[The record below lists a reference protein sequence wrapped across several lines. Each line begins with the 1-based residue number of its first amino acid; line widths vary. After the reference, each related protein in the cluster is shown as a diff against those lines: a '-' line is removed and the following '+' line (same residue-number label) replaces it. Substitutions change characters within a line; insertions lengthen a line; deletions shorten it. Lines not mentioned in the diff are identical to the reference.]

1 MVFLIFHNFAVFI
14 GIWSMRFSQYFIP
27 TLKETPAE
35 AIVPSHQL
43 MLRAGL
49 VRQVAAGVFSWL
61 PLGFRVLNKVINIL
75 REEMNAIGGQEFLL
89 PALNPTEIWEQTGRV
104 EAMGDVMFHIKN
116 RDGLVL
122 APTHE
127 EIITFH
133 AKQHIQSYKDL
144 PQIWYQIQTKFRNE
158 PRPKS
163 GVLRCRQFIM
173 KDSYSLDSSWEGLDI
188 SYNKH
193 LEAYKRIFSRCKLN
207 FFIVGASSGV
217 MGGSKSQEFMVES
230 NAGEDVCAISA
241 SGYAANLE
249 VATSNLPPVGRK
261 EPSLPIEKFPTP
273 NAKTID
279 DLIQQFGFDEN
290 SLAKSVVY
298 IINSEPVLILMRG
311 NDELNETKL
320 QAAFGTNKFR
330 PATPQELLEI
340 TGANAGSI
348 GPVNLKTKIKI
359 VADNL
364 LKDANGLVSGANEDG
379 YHFKNIDFL
388 RDCHIDA
395 YYDLRTVRQGEPCP
409 IDGSP
414 INIVKAIELG
424 HIFKLGTKYSEALGA
439 YFLDKYGNEHPII
452 MGSYGIGVERIIACY
467 IEQNHDQYG
476 IIWDYPLTPFDIHL
490 VGINTKSNLISTE
503 CENIYIELTN
513 NGFEVLYDDRDENP
527 GVKFNDAD
535 LIGIPIQIIIGEKN
549 IKKGLVEVKI
559 RRTNQRELIPREEIL
574 NYLKDRI
581 KKG

>member
-1 MVFLIFHNFAVFI
+1 MVFLIFHNFVVFI

-61 PLGFRVLNKVINIL
+61 PLGFRVLNKVINLL

-207 FFIVGASSGV
+207 FFIVGASSGA

-424 HIFKLGTKYSEALGA
+424 HIFKLGTKVFRS
-439 YFLDKYGNEHPII
+439 
-452 MGSYGIGVERIIACY
+452 S
-467 IEQNHDQYG
+467 
-476 IIWDYPLTPFDIHL
+476 
-490 VGINTKSNLISTE
+490 
-503 CENIYIELTN
+503 
-513 NGFEVLYDDRDENP
+513 
-527 GVKFNDAD
+527 
-535 LIGIPIQIIIGEKN
+535 
-549 IKKGLVEVKI
+549 
-559 RRTNQRELIPREEIL
+559 RRLFPR
-574 NYLKDRI
+574 
-581 KKG
+581 

>member
-1 MVFLIFHNFAVFI
+1 MVFLIFHNFVVFI

-207 FFIVGASSGV
+207 FFIVGASSGA

-364 LKDANGLVSGANEDG
+364 LKEANGLVSGANEDG

-439 YFLDKYGNEHPII
+439 YFLDKDGNEHPII

-490 VGINTKSNLISTE
+490 IGINTKSNLISAE
-503 CENIYIELTN
+503 CENIYTELTN

>member
-1 MVFLIFHNFAVFI
+1 MDFLIFHNFVVFI

-27 TLKETPAE
+27 TLKETPSE

-207 FFIVGASSGV
+207 FFIVGASSGA

-439 YFLDKYGNEHPII
+439 YFLDKDGNEHPII

-490 VGINTKSNLISTE
+490 IGINTKSSLISTE

>member
-1 MVFLIFHNFAVFI
+1 MKL
-14 GIWSMRFSQYFIP
+14 SEYFVP
-27 TLKETPAE
+27 TLKETPSE
-35 AIVPSHQL
+35 AIVTSHQL

-49 VRQVAAGVFSWL
+49 IRQVSAGVFSWL

-75 REEMNAIGGQEFLL
+75 REEMNTIGGQEFLL
-89 PALNPTEIWEQTGRV
+89 PALNPIEIWEQTGRV

-116 RDGLVL
+116 REGLVL

-127 EIITFH
+127 EIITYH
-133 AKQHIQSYKDL
+133 ARQHIQSYKDL

-163 GVLRCRQFIM
+163 GILRCRQFIM

-193 LEAYKRIFSRCKLN
+193 LEAYKKIFTRCKIN
-207 FFIVGASSGV
+207 FFIVGASSGA

-230 NAGEDVCAISA
+230 SAGEDVCAIA
-241 SGYAANLE
+241 PSGYAANLE
-249 VATSNLPPVGRK
+249 VATSSLPPVGRK
-261 EPSLPIEKFPTP
+261 KQSLSLEKFPTP

-279 DLIQQFGFDEN
+279 DLIQQFGFEEN
-290 SLAKSVVY
+290 ELAKSIIY

-320 QAAFGTNKFR
+320 QSAFGTNKFR
-330 PATPQELLEI
+330 PATPEELFEI

-348 GPVNLKTKIKI
+348 GPVNLKTRIKI

-364 LKDANGLVSGANEDG
+364 LKDANGLVSGANQDG
-379 YHFKNIDFL
+379 YHYKNIDFL

-395 YYDLRTVRQGEPCP
+395 YYDLRTVREGEPCP
-409 IDGSP
+409 INGSP
-414 INIVKAIELG
+414 IKIVKAIELG
-424 HIFKLGTKYSEALGA
+424 HIFKLGTKYSESLGA
-439 YFLDKYGNEHPII
+439 NFLDNEGNEHPII
-452 MGSYGIGVERIIACY
+452 MGSYGIGVERIIACF
-467 IEQNHDQYG
+467 IEQNHDEKG
-476 IIWDYPLTPFDIHL
+476 IIWDYPLTPFDVH
-490 VGINTKSNLISTE
+490 LISV
-503 CENIYIELTN
+503 NIKSDLIKRESEDIYQMLCK
-513 NGFEVLYDDRDENP
+513 NGFEVIYDDRDETP

-549 IKKGLVEVKI
+549 IKNGLVEIKY
-559 RRTNQRELIPREEIL
+559 RRTLQRELIRKEELVEHL
-574 NYLKDRI
+574 NNFIQRQ
-581 KKG
+581 

>member
-207 FFIVGASSGV
+207 FFIVGASSGA

-364 LKDANGLVSGANEDG
+364 LKDANGLVSGANVDG

-439 YFLDKYGNEHPII
+439 YFLDKDGNEHPII

-490 VGINTKSNLISTE
+490 VGINTKSNLISIE
-503 CENIYIELTN
+503 CENIYTELTN

-574 NYLKDRI
+574 NYLKDGI